1 MQPNSAPGESLWP
14 RFSLRG
20 LLLGMGAIAALIPLA
35 GFLLRNA
42 SNWIGSFSFLI
53 GSLLLAATVC
63 MAFHRT
69 GAKRAF
75 WTGCAVFGI
84 TYFVIAGDP
93 WSQPYTYKLITS
105 TISELAYER
114 YYAEEDPQPA
124 TTTEITAADSVVAT
138 PDSRTEAT
146 ETADERPSLRDF
158 VMISQ
163 LLWTMLVAILGG
175 WISVFMYWTG
185 RVKGVAEER
194 AA

>member
-1 MQPNSAPGESLWP
+1 VSEPTKPPPLESLWP

-20 LLLGMGAIAALIPLA
+20 LLVGMGAIAALIPLA

-42 SNWIGSFSFLI
+42 SNWIGSFAFLI

-63 MAFHRT
+63 MALNRT

-93 WSQPYTYKLITS
+93 WSQPYTYELITS
-105 TISELAYER
+105 TISEIAYER
-114 YYAEEDPQPA
+114 YYLDEDPLPA
-124 TTTEITAADSVVAT
+124 TTTELTAADSVLAT

-146 ETADERPSLRDF
+146 ATANERPSLRDF

-163 LLWTMLVAILGG
+163 LFWTMLVAILGG

-185 RVKGVAEER
+185 LPK
-194 AA
+194 